1 MKYICFIF
9 CCLFSVSV
17 FSQIDASR
25 ESTSIPAVKSEEGSK
40 GTSLL
45 ESKPIENKGLSNT
58 NSDKINGLSVP
69 KQNEM
74 SDPNDKGFSMFS
86 SETFGNPA
94 ELYTKQIK
102 KHAQFTKEEA
112 GSRDNG
118 STTNQYLGDFKTGVS
133 KVNVIYRDHQ
143 YPDGDRVRI
152 FVNDDVVMSDVQLQ
166 SSFKGF
172 QLDLV
177 EGFNKIDFQAL
188 NQGDSGPNTAELQI
202 LDSTGNVIA
211 TGVWNLATGVKA
223 TLIVIKE

>member
-1 MKYICFIF
+1 MKNFCFIF
-9 CCLFSVSV
+9 FCLFSLSSY
-17 FSQIDASR
+17 SQIDSNN
-25 ESTSIPAVKSEEGSK
+25 ESTVIPAKESEEGSESN
-40 GTSLL
+40 SLL
-45 ESKPIENKGLSNT
+45 ESKPIENNGLSNT
-58 NSDKINGLSVP
+58 DSDRINGLSVP
-69 KQNEM
+69 KQNPLSNSNE
-74 SDPNDKGFSMFS
+74 KEFSMFG

-94 ELYTKQIK
+94 ELYSKQLNKHTKY
-102 KHAQFTKEEA
+102 TKEEA
-112 GSRDNG
+112 GSRENG

-143 YPDGDRVRI
+143 APDGDRVRV
-152 FVNDDVVMSDVQLQ
+152 FVNDDVVMSDVVLQ

-202 LDSTGNVIA
+202 LDSNGNVIA